1 MKKRFYLLGLLGCFM
16 MVSCILTACSASVEN
31 TPESVA
37 AFAVKAYQKGNF
49 ADLKE
54 YSTEDLQKQLEN
66 GTEEE
71 RKALTKLFEG
81 VKVEFEQVSDYAADG
96 SIKNVSFTFKRGD
109 RNSNLR
115 VRMVNENGK
124 WLFDGMKF

>member
-96 SIKNVSFTFKRGD
+96 SIKTVSFTFKRGD

>member
-37 AFAVKAYQKGNF
+37 NFAVKAYQKGNF

-54 YSTEDLQKQLEN
+54 YSTEDLQKQLES

-71 RKALTKLFEG
+71 RKFLTEMFEG
-81 VKVEFEQVSDYAADG
+81 VKVEFEKVSDYVADG
-96 SIKNVSFTFKRGD
+96 SIKTVSFTFQKGG
-109 RNSNLR
+109 NSSSLR
-115 VRMVNENGK
+115 IRMVNENGK

>member
-16 MVSCILTACSASVEN
+16 MVSCIFTACSASVEN

-37 AFAVKAYQKGNF
+37 TFAVKAYQKGDF
-49 ADLKE
+49 ADLKQ
-54 YSTEDLQKQLEN
+54 YATEDLQKQLES

-71 RKALTKLFEG
+71 REALTKLFEG
-81 VKVEFEQVSDYAADG
+81 AKMEFEQVSDYAADG
-96 SIKNVSFTFKRGD
+96 SIKTVSFTFQKDG
-109 RNSNLR
+109 NSGSLR
-115 VRMVNENGK
+115 IRMVNENGK